1 MIIAL
6 ENIILFDNWH
16 HIYSILITI
25 ASTNAIM
32 NMTNNLTE
40 VKFGDHLVFD
50 AYGCPFEI
58 LNNRETCLEILEN
71 IVKLANMHKLIEP
84 YIIEATSNEVL
95 GGKDPGGFSG
105 FVLIQESHVSVHTF
119 AKRGFVTLD
128 VYSCKDF
135 ETNEIVK
142 YLITAFQPKDYNI
155 LNFERGMKYP
165 IDNIY

>member
-1 MIIAL
+1 
-6 ENIILFDNWH
+6 
-16 HIYSILITI
+16 
-25 ASTNAIM
+25 M

-58 LNNRETCLEILEN
+58 LNNRETCVDVLEN
-71 IVKLANMHKLIEP
+71 IVKLAGMHKIIEP
-84 YIIEATSNEVL
+84 YIVEATSNEVL
-95 GGKDPGGFSG
+95 GGKDPGGYSG
-105 FVLIQESHVSVHTF
+105 FVMIQESHVSVHTF

-135 ETNEIVK
+135 ESTEIVK
-142 YLITAFQPKDYNI
+142 YLLQTFQPKDYNI

-165 IDNIY
+165 IDNIYE

>member
-1 MIIAL
+1 
-6 ENIILFDNWH
+6 
-16 HIYSILITI
+16 
-25 ASTNAIM
+25 
-32 NMTNNLTE
+32 MTNNLTE

-50 AYGCPFEI
+50 AYGCPFET
-58 LNNRETCLEILEN
+58 LNSRETCLEILEN
-71 IVKLANMHKLIEP
+71 IVRLANMHKLIEP

-142 YLITAFQPKDYNI
+142 YLLKAFQPKDYNI

-165 IDNIY
+165 VDNIY